1 MKDTVAIVGSHPRT
15 RGEFDFNR
23 TDCDIWIFNEA
34 LSNRTFPR
42 ADAVFQMHVP
52 PIWRNPANRNDAH
65 HFEWLQEPKDG
76 TEVYMQDQYPDV
88 PRSVRYP
95 LEEVTERFGVRH
107 FTSSIAYALALACF
121 KGYRRIEVYG
131 VEMETNTEYQYQ
143 RDGVTL
149 WLGVAMG
156 LGIKVDAHISMFDQ
170 PLYGYEGEVFL
181 PYETFEQRIAELE
194 PGVNDLNTAYT
205 AAHLNLNKNVENF
218 LHGDNSQAIYAAVDL
233 VVQAGEKL
241 GNMDGALQENHRYKD
256 RADKMRGAAGEFVFS
271 RQEFETAAATLQ
283 KSAMNAQTALAAM
296 GGQMELIHANI
307 VRSAKDSPKRAR
319 LLEVY
324 KAHLQKYLEVNN
336 QGAIFRGALQENA
349 AYMNRLDKGI
359 RAAGGAKSE
368 AVLLEAENV

>member
-15 RGEFDFNR
+15 RLEFDFNR

-34 LSNRTFPR
+34 LSNGTFPR

-121 KGYRRIEVYG
+121 KGYKRMEVYG

-170 PLYGYEGEVFL
+170 PL
-181 PYETFEQRIAELE
+181 
-194 PGVNDLNTAYT
+194 
-205 AAHLNLNKNVENF
+205 
-218 LHGDNSQAIYAAVDL
+218 
-233 VVQAGEKL
+233 
-241 GNMDGALQENHRYKD
+241 
-256 RADKMRGAAGEFVFS
+256 
-271 RQEFETAAATLQ
+271 
-283 KSAMNAQTALAAM
+283 
-296 GGQMELIHANI
+296 
-307 VRSAKDSPKRAR
+307 
-319 LLEVY
+319 
-324 KAHLQKYLEVNN
+324 
-336 QGAIFRGALQENA
+336 
-349 AYMNRLDKGI
+349 
-359 RAAGGAKSE
+359 
-368 AVLLEAENV
+368 